1 MRKNHENTGA
11 LLNQNINFCMGKLE
25 EFTKMY
31 SISHLKNT
39 TNLQEFL
46 PALYGCAVSAVDI
59 NI

>member
-1 MRKNHENTGA
+1 
-11 LLNQNINFCMGKLE
+11 MGKLE